1 MAPPSSLKLRKATAD
16 DAARIAALINLA
28 FSVERFFIDGERT
41 SETEIRGMMRGHAST
56 TSCCAHAGGAFL
68 LLETGEGLA
77 AVVYVELRGERGYF
91 GMLSV
96 DPAWQKMG
104 VGRHLVDIAEQ
115 HCRKAGCRIME
126 LQTVNLREELPP
138 YYRKLGYVES
148 GTKPFTSERLKRPC
162 HFILMEKPL

>member
-1 MAPPSSLKLRKATAD
+1 MAPSASLKLRTASFD

-28 FSVERFFIDGERT
+28 FSVEKFFIDGERT
-41 SETEIRGMMRGHAST
+41 SENEIQDMIRGGE
-56 TSCCAHAGGAFL
+56 FL

-77 AVVYVELRGERGYF
+77 AVVYVELRGQRGYF

-96 DPAWQKMG
+96 DPAWQKLG
-104 VGRHLVDIAEQ
+104 IGRQLVEIAERR
-115 HCRKAGCRIME
+115 CRNAGCRIME

-148 GTKPFTSERLKRPC
+148 GTKPFTEKASDRLKMPC
-162 HFILMEKPL
+162 HFIQMEKPL